1 MPQIIY
7 HVATSLDGFIADS
20 DDKVD
25 WLNNFNAF
33 NDKEVMDDFQ
43 KLMNSFDGILLG
55 GKTYD
60 FVAAHGQWMAAGT
73 PTWVLTS
80 RDLPAVDPC
89 IRITSESPQMV
100 VEEIESKQLKRIWL
114 MGGGK
119 LAASFL
125 NAGLINEVNLAIAP
139 IMLGQGVPLIAKTD
153 KEPKLTL
160 TESKSYK
167 NGFVSV
173 RYQVG

>member
-1 MPQIIY
+1 MPEIIY
-7 HVATSLDGFIADS
+7 HVASSLDGFIADV

-33 NDKEVMDDFQ
+33 EDKEVMDDFQ
-43 KLMNSFDGILLG
+43 KLMSSFDGILLG

-60 FVAAHGQWMAAGT
+60 FVVAHGKWMAAGT
-73 PTWVLTS
+73 PTWVFTS
-80 RDLPAVDPC
+80 RELPALDPC
-89 IRITSESPQMV
+89 IQVTNDSPEKLV
-100 VEEIESKQLKRIWL
+100 KDIASKKLKRIWL

-125 NAGLINEVNLAIAP
+125 NAGLIDEVNLTIAP
-139 IMLGQGVPLIAKTD
+139 TMLGQGIPLIGKT
-153 KEPKLTL
+153 KEAPKLTL
-160 TESKSYK
+160 SESKSYA

-173 RYQVG
+173 RYLVG